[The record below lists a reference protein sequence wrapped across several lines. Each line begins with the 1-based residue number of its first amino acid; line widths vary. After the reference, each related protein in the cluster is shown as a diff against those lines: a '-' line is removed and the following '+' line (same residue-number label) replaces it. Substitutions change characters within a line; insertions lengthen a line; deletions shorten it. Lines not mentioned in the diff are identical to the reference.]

1 MENCI
6 FCKIIKGDI
15 PCYKIYED
23 EKFLSFLDIS
33 PVNIGH
39 ILIIPKNH
47 YVDLLELPIEEAQK
61 LITVIKKIAPAVL
74 AAVEAKAFN
83 LNLNN
88 GKIAGQEVNHVHFHL
103 IPRFENDG
111 RELWHGQPYQEGEA
125 QIIAEKIKSLL

>member
-6 FCKIIKGDI
+6 FCKIIKGEI

-23 EKFLSFLDIS
+23 ENFLSFLDIS

-39 ILIIPKNH
+39 TLIIPKNH

-61 LITVIKKIAPAVL
+61 LIAVIKKIAPAVL
-74 AAVEAKAFN
+74 TAVEATAFN

-125 QIIAEKIKSLL
+125 QIIAEKIKNLL

>member
-125 QIIAEKIKSLL
+125 QIIAEKIKNLL